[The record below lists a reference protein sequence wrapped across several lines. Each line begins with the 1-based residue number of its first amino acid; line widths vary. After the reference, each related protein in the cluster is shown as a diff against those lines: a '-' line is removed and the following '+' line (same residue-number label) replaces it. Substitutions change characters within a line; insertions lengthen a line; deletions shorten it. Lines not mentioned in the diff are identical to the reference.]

1 MKFDCPR
8 LPGNCPGT
16 ARELPGNCPG
26 TARELPGNCPGTA
39 RELPGNCPGTARE
52 LPGNCPGTARDS
64 LGSVILFQIA
74 EYMYKSFFKTFSLL
88 RCLRCVSPNFIF
100 DSRMLHLCGYLS
112 VGQLCNGK
120 WLNIPFYFNNEWS
133 RNYRIRSRKLYRVYQ
148 KKVHSWKKFTKLSD
162 AHEIFENF
170 QRY

>member
-1 MKFDCPR
+1 LTAR
-8 LPGNCPGT
+8 ELPGNCQGT
-16 ARELPGNCPG
+16 AWELPGNCPG
-26 TARELPGNCPGTA
+26 TAG
-39 RELPGNCPGTARE
+39 
-52 LPGNCPGTARDS
+52 DS

-148 KKVHSWKKFTKLSD
+148 KKVHSWKKFTKIRCARHLRKLSVSLCTLT
-162 AHEIFENF
+162 FSGTKMF
-170 QRY
+170 RVGKL